1 MRRTP
6 LACGRCASPEC
17 SPRLGMDQIQV
28 LETAVSDLLK
38 KHLADPWSL
47 LMIQTLIWCFRRW
60 AIHYLTSDET
70 TTTMREFL
78 WESHLDLVDQF
89 SPPDLREF
97 AIVWLNPDHVG
108 DRADALEDLNAIF
121 LKMVDAFDHALQT
134 EDDEEQNALADFI
147 DIRLT
152 VIMDSVLVAD
162 KQRFRIYPTQAE
174 SPDTFSTLKI
184 YQIMESILDK
194 FVMAKEQPAPQKP
207 QVPQPQQ
214 QPVTLPPQQPPTVA
228 AALNR
233 RRTLRAQRRGCAA
246 PTRKN
251 RRS

>member
-1 MRRTP
+1 
-6 LACGRCASPEC
+6 
-17 SPRLGMDQIQV
+17 MDQIQA

-78 WESHLDLVDQF
+78 WETHLDLVDQF

-97 AIVWLNPDHVG
+97 AIVWLNPEHVG

-121 LKMVDAFDHALQT
+121 LKTVDAFDHALQT

-152 VIMDSVLVAD
+152 VIMDTVMAD
-162 KQRFRIYPTQAE
+162 KQQYRIYPTQAE

-184 YQIMESILDK
+184 YKIMESILDK
-194 FVMAKEQPAPQKP
+194 FVIAKEQTAPQP
-207 QVPQPQQ
+207 EQQQAQPTQE
-214 QPVTLPPQQPPTVA
+214 QPVTLPPQAQTVA

-233 RRTLRAQRRGCAA
+233 RRTLRANRHNKPA

-251 RRS
+251 RRT

>member
-1 MRRTP
+1 MER
-6 LACGRCASPEC
+6 
-17 SPRLGMDQIQV
+17 IQE
-28 LETAVSDLLK
+28 LETSVSDLLTNS
-38 KHLADPWSL
+38 LADPWSL

-78 WESHLDLVDQF
+78 WDSHLDLVDQF

-97 AIVWLNPDHVG
+97 ALIWLNPENVG
-108 DRADALEDLNAIF
+108 DRADTLELLNAVF
-121 LKMVDAFDHALQT
+121 LKVVDAFDHALQT

-152 VIMDSVLVAD
+152 CIMDKCLAE
-162 KQRFRIYPTQAE
+162 KQQYRIYPTQEE
-174 SPDTFSTLKI
+174 SPDSFSTLKI

-194 FVMAKEQPAPQKP
+194 FVTSREPAHPEPQPVEPAPQTKP
-207 QVPQPQQ
+207 AEPQQ
-214 QPVTLPPQQPPTVA
+214 IQSVA

-233 RRTLRAQRRGCAA
+233 RRTRRAHRKTAA
-246 PTRKN
+246 ATTRKN
-251 RRS
+251 RKPV

>member
-1 MRRTP
+1 MER
-6 LACGRCASPEC
+6 
-17 SPRLGMDQIQV
+17 IQT
-28 LETAVSDLLK
+28 LETSVSDLLVNS
-38 KHLADPWSL
+38 LDDPWSL

-97 AIVWLNPDHVG
+97 ALIWLNPENVG
-108 DRADALEDLNAIF
+108 DRADTLETLNKVF
-121 LKMVDAFDHALQT
+121 LDIVDAFDHALQT

-152 VIMDSVLVAD
+152 TVMDTCLAE
-162 KQRFRIYPTQAE
+162 KQQYRIYPSQEE
-174 SPDTFSTLKI
+174 SPDSFSTLKI
-184 YQIMESILDK
+184 YQIMERILDK
-194 FVMAKEQPAPQKP
+194 FVKSKEPAPAPATAPVAVPAAPEQKQEAAAP
-207 QVPQPQQ
+207 S
-214 QPVTLPPQQPPTVA
+214 TIA

-233 RRTLRAQRRGCAA
+233 RRTRRAHRRVAA
-246 PTRKN
+246 ATTRKN
-251 RRS
+251 RKPQ